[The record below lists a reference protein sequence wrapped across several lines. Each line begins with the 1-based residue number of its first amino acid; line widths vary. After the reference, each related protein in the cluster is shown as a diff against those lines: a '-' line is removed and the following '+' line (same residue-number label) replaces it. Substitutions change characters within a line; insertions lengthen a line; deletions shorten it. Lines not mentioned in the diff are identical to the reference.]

1 MPGDFGDSRGIKRG
15 QVRKS
20 DHGLGE
26 REKGREKG
34 EQGKGDET
42 TISLGP
48 TKC

>member
-15 QVRKS
+15 QVRES
-20 DHGLGE
+20 DHGDWE
-26 REKGREKG
+26 RERSREKG
-34 EQGKGDET
+34 EQWKGDET